1 MVKIYTKKGDFGYT
15 YLATPL
21 LNPIPK
27 YHPKINLLGNM
38 DELNAHLGLLRSL
51 IYTTRIKKQKS
62 LTIKILNIQKEIFQI
77 NAYIAGATKKKLD
90 NFTPISNKNIQRLE
104 REIDHFWKQLPK
116 LTSFVIPGD
125 NLLNATTHIARTVC
139 RRAERSLVELAQQQN
154 IEKTILAYM
163 NRLSDWLF
171 VLSRIINEYLK

>member
-1 MVKIYTKKGDFGYT
+1 MVKIYTKKGDFGHT
-15 YLATPL
+15 YLIASIP
-21 LNPIPK
+21 NPVPK

-38 DELNAHLGLLRSL
+38 DELNAYLGLLRSL

-62 LTIKILNIQKEIFQI
+62 LAMKILNIQKEIFQI
-77 NAYIAGATKKKLD
+77 NAYIAGATKNKFN
-90 NFTPISNKNIQRLE
+90 NFTQISNKNIQRLE
-104 REIDHFWKQLPK
+104 REIDCFWEQLPK

-125 NLLNATTHIARTVC
+125 NLLNAAAHIARTVC

-154 IEKTILAYM
+154 IDKTILAYM

-171 VLSRIINEYLK
+171 ALSRILNEYLK